1 MPSGTAIRASLAR
14 YAAAWT
20 YLAAFIVAE
29 IVYSLL
35 PAQSQAAVLAWAST
49 NVHNLARDPVL
60 PMIASAFFAG
70 GALLAWPPL
79 IALALFSANSVLGNW
94 RTIATCLAGNVI
106 GTLVSEGILW
116 YRIDHGTMPGSDRLI
131 LDVGPSYVVVTAI
144 AVGLIWGSWLA
155 RAAAALA
162 FVILI
167 VVGQIFSGLSQ
178 LSVSPVGHVTSLI
191 VGATI
196 GSALA
201 WQRLR
206 RWPTFR
212 QPASP

>member
-35 PAQSQAAVLAWAST
+35 PAQSQATVLAWAST

-94 RTIATCLAGNVI
+94 RTIATCLAGQRDRDPRQRGNP
-106 GTLVSEGILW
+106 LV
-116 YRIDHGTMPGSDRLI
+116 PDRR
-131 LDVGPSYVVVTAI
+131 TARC
-144 AVGLIWGSWLA
+144 
-155 RAAAALA
+155 RA
-162 FVILI
+162 
-167 VVGQIFSGLSQ
+167 
-178 LSVSPVGHVTSLI
+178 
-191 VGATI
+191 
-196 GSALA
+196 
-201 WQRLR
+201 
-206 RWPTFR
+206 PTG
-212 QPASP
+212 